1 MLEFWLTV
9 LPVPLL
15 LALGYTV
22 GTWRE
27 RRHLASLDRRE
38 RALQE
43 IRYNNLKRIT
53 EPQRVR
59 QATLVLGQAVIATDY
74 FKFFAAQLR
83 GIVGGEMR
91 TFNTLLSRARREAIV
106 RMLEEARRIDATEV
120 WNVRL
125 ETSNIRSAQRNQ
137 PGVSVEIF
145 AFGTAV
151 VRA

>member
-1 MLEFWLTV
+1 MLDFWLTV

-15 LALGYTV
+15 LVLGYTV

-38 RALQE
+38 RALQD

-74 FKFFAAQLR
+74 FKFFAAHLR

-91 TFNTLLSRARREAIV
+91 TFNTLLTRARREAIV
-106 RMLEEARRIDATEV
+106 RMLEEAHRIGATEV

-137 PGVSVEIF
+137 PGVAVEIF